1 MNTHIATMKSKLQDK
16 YVVGLIVIVAFISF
30 FLGMEYKAY
39 QFRSAVKDAFSGL
52 QDAFTSSSN
61 MKQDKKQEKPEIK
74 VAKWGSYTYDNGIK
88 LSIDSVQNIGK
99 TLDLGYG
106 TKTATNTFYQITIS
120 WENTGK
126 APAFKSFSSAKL
138 ILTDWTVYH
147 ADESIQM
154 QWKKEGFGWCVQCEM
169 NPSDKNIEAIAFDI
183 NVPSIDGAKLSI
195 DWASF
200 DL

>member
-1 MNTHIATMKSKLQDK
+1 MKSKLQDK
-16 YVVGLIVIVAFISF
+16 YVAGLLIIVALASF

-52 QDAFTSSSN
+52 QDAFSPLAN
-61 MKQDKKQEKPEIK
+61 MKQTKKEEKPEVKIQK
-74 VAKWGSYTYDNGIK
+74 GESYTYDNGVK

-99 TLDLGYG
+99 TLDLGYS
-106 TKTATNTFYQITIS
+106 TRTATNTYYQIIIS

-138 ILTDWTVYH
+138 ILADWTTYNT
-147 ADESIQM
+147 DESVQM

-169 NPSDKNIEAIAFDI
+169 NPSDKSIEAIVFDI
-183 NVPSIDGAKLSI
+183 NVPSIDGAKISI
-195 DWASF
+195 DWVSF